1 MFFKTSDLML
11 TGVSL
16 VISALIFLEESDET
30 SEMQFLS
37 LSKSHGDDKTL
48 LADDLPLHDAP
59 LTAQH
64 SSASTSSA

>member
-1 MFFKTSDLML
+1 M
-11 TGVSL
+11 
-16 VISALIFLEESDET
+16 ISALIFLEESDET